1 MALVLLLPLVISLA
15 AASTIQ
21 TSVGQG
27 VRLSCPMAD
36 TATSCQTRECT
47 WSGPGGLHVPGSGHG
62 EQGLH
67 VEYDKDTCECILII
81 RVTSLSHAGVWRFV
95 NIILK
100 IARC

>member
-1 MALVLLLPLVISLA
+1 MAPVLLLPLVISLA

-36 TATSCQTRECT
+36 TAPSCQTRECT
-47 WSGPGGLHVPGSGHG
+47 WSGPGGLHVPGPDQG
-62 EQGLH
+62 EEGLH

-81 RVTSLSHAGVWRFV
+81 RVTSLSHAGVWRLVTIF
-95 NIILK
+95 LK
-100 IARC
+100 SARC

>member
-1 MALVLLLPLVISLA
+1 MAPVLLLPLVISLA

-47 WSGPGGLHVPGSGHG
+47 WSGPGDLHVPSHK
-62 EQGLH
+62 EQDLH
-67 VEYDKDTCECILII
+67 VEYDKDTCECILNI

-95 NIILK
+95 NIFLK
-100 IARC
+100 SACC

>member
-47 WSGPGGLHVPGSGHG
+47 WSGPGGLHVPSDQHTF
-62 EQGLH
+62 LY
-67 VEYDKDTCECILII
+67 VEYDRDKE
-81 RVTSLSHAGVWRFV
+81 
-95 NIILK
+95 N
-100 IARC
+100 